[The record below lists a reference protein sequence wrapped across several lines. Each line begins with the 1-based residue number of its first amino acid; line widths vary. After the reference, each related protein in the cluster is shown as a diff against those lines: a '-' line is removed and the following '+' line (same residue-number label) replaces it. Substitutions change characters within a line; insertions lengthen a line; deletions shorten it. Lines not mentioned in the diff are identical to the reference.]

1 MKTITKMLI
10 AGLALTLTA
19 GAVSAADPE
28 DAIDYRKG
36 VFQVFKWNMGP
47 LGAMAQG
54 DIPFDREM
62 AGQRAEQLDRVA
74 DLPWQGFIEGSDMG
88 DTDAMPEVWM
98 NREAFDE
105 AASEFEQASARL
117 AQLITEEAS
126 ERDIRR
132 QIGAVG
138 QSCKACHDDFRE

>member
-1 MKTITKMLI
+1 MKTITRTLI
-10 AGLALTLTA
+10 AGLALTLAA
-19 GAVSAADPE
+19 GTVSAADPE
-28 DAIDYRKG
+28 DAIDYRQG

-54 DIPFDREM
+54 DIPFDQELAARH
-62 AGQRAEQLDRVA
+62 AEQLNRVA
-74 DLPWQGFIEGSDMG
+74 DMPWQGFTEGSDMG

-105 AASEFEQASARL
+105 KAADFEQASARL
-117 AQLITEEAS
+117 VQVITEEAG